1 MSKAA
6 TPRTPKPISASAA
19 ADLIGVTRQT
29 VAGWLKK
36 SGMDPAAGVDLPA
49 LLDWKFKVER
59 DLGRAEVEKKY
70 AGLSKV
76 EGEEDFID
84 KDEAV
89 RRKAVAD
96 AIIREID
103 LDERSGRVVPID
115 VVTERVAAQYGAVR
129 ERFFAIPLA
138 VSQDLVAQEDPQVIA
153 AVIRHA
159 IDDALEDL
167 DAAAAGAM

>member
-1 MSKAA
+1 MPKAA

-19 ADLIGVTRQT
+19 ADIIGVTRQT
-29 VAGWLKK
+29 LAAWLKK
-36 SGMDPAAGVDLPA
+36 AGMDPAGGVDMPV
-49 LLDWKFKVER
+49 LLAWKFKLER
-59 DLGRAEVEKKY
+59 DLGRAEAEKKY
-70 AGLSKV
+70 AGLEKA
-76 EGEEDFID
+76 EGEEGFID

-103 LDERSGRVVPID
+103 LDERSGKVVPID

-138 VSQDLVAQEDPQVIA
+138 VSQDLVAQEDPQVISS
-153 AVIRHA
+153 VIRRA